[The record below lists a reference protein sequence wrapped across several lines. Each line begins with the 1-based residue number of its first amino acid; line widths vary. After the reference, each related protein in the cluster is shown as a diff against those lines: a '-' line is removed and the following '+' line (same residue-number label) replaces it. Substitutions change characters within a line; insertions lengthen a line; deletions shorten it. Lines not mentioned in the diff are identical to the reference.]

1 VPKVLVLIGA
11 IVMTALLTIV
21 NFINLKSIPQVGLGY
36 EDKLYHVGVYMVFSF
51 LWAYWSLLY
60 FKKNV
65 IFITGLSC
73 LFYGI
78 LLEILQNIVNPSRT
92 FDMLDLL
99 SNCLGVVFG
108 IVIAAFWYKQNVK
121 LN

>member
-1 VPKVLVLIGA
+1 MPKILVLVGA
-11 IVMTALLTIV
+11 IFSTALLTVI
-21 NFINLKSIPQVGLGY
+21 NFINLGSIPQIGLGF
-36 EDKLYHVGVYMVFSF
+36 EDKLYHVGAYMVFSF
-51 LWAYWSLLY
+51 LWGYWSLLHY
-60 FKKNV
+60 GRNTLL
-65 IFITGLSC
+65 IAGLSC

-78 LLEILQNIVNPSRT
+78 LLEIIQNTVNSNRT
-92 FDMLDLL
+92 FDLLDLL